1 MPGAFAKAISFG
13 VYGID
18 AYKVTLEV
26 DVTLGQGDLSI
37 FQIVGLPEGAVK
49 ESRDRVRA
57 AIGNSGFWFPAGR
70 VTANLAPADIRKE
83 GSLFDLPLA
92 VGVLAA
98 NGSVP
103 QEKLLEYALVGELGL
118 DGAVRSIRGAMPLAF
133 GARQDGVKGLIVPE
147 ANAAEAAVVEGLQ
160 VIPVKSL
167 GEVARFLMGE
177 LAIDP
182 FVRHI
187 DPESLRPDYDVDL
200 SDVRGQYAARRAME
214 IAAAG
219 AHNVL
224 LIGPPGSGKTMLARR
239 MPTILPCMTLE
250 ESIEATK
257 IHSIA
262 GLVDGSGLVTARPFR
277 SPHHTISDV
286 ALVGGGSIPRPGEV
300 SLAHH
305 GVLYLDE
312 MPEFPRGALE
322 ALRQPLEDGVIT
334 VSRSSMSL
342 TFPAKCLLI
351 GAMNPC
357 PCGYYG
363 SQAGEC
369 RCSPPQ
375 IQRYHSRLSGPLLDR
390 IDLHVNV
397 PAVQFQ
403 EMTRGQAGEAS
414 SIARERV
421 QRARDIQT
429 ARFQGHPGVF
439 CNAHMRHRDIRK
451 FCQLDAACLAL
462 LERAMA
468 GMGLSARAHD
478 RILKVART
486 IADLAGEETISTTT
500 LSEAIQYRSL
510 DRDMWRAGA

>member
-1 MPGAFAKAISFG
+1 
-13 VYGID
+13 
-18 AYKVTLEV
+18 
-26 DVTLGQGDLSI
+26 
-37 FQIVGLPEGAVK
+37 
-49 ESRDRVRA
+49 
-57 AIGNSGFWFPAGR
+57 
-70 VTANLAPADIRKE
+70 
-83 GSLFDLPLA
+83 
-92 VGVLAA
+92 
-98 NGSVP
+98 
-103 QEKLLEYALVGELGL
+103 
-118 DGAVRSIRGAMPLAF
+118 
-133 GARQDGVKGLIVPE
+133 
-147 ANAAEAAVVEGLQ
+147 
-160 VIPVKSL
+160 
-167 GEVARFLMGE
+167 
-177 LAIDP
+177 
-182 FVRHI
+182 
-187 DPESLRPDYDVDL
+187 
-200 SDVRGQYAARRAME
+200 
-214 IAAAG
+214 
-219 AHNVL
+219 
-224 LIGPPGSGKTMLARR
+224 
-239 MPTILPCMTLE
+239 
-250 ESIEATK
+250 
-257 IHSIA
+257 
-262 GLVDGSGLVTARPFR
+262 
-277 SPHHTISDV
+277 
-286 ALVGGGSIPRPGEV
+286 
-300 SLAHH
+300 
-305 GVLYLDE
+305 